1 MRNKGFTVYGLR
13 FTGTLAT
20 GHWPLVTL
28 FFIFLFPFFNSLNAQ
43 PSLPARAN
51 VIPYY
56 DDASLAKGAYRE
68 SPYYM
73 ELTGTWQQR
82 RTDSSVLYT
91 RQLDVERSWKDY
103 RIYLNVRAGRAVRV
117 MLNGKVLGCGDDSR
131 HWNEFLL
138 KPELLR
144 FDRENSLTIETLK
157 QSQGALLED
166 SSLTV
171 GLNGEPYL
179 LFKSDPNVFD
189 YTLVADYDAAN
200 ATGVFTLSADVYCG
214 KRKGKFYLDVEVW
227 DPRGRTFDRMGRWV
241 VFNGKSEESVDISRS
256 WPGVMPWSAEQP
268 NLYTVVVRLR
278 DEKMEEVETLGARF
292 GFRRVEVKDGV
303 LLFNGKAIT
312 LKGVTYGLEHT
323 EGYASRQQMQRDIET
338 MKRHNINAV
347 RTARYSPMD
356 AYFYELCDRYGL
368 YVVCDANLMP
378 FSEQRHAV
386 ATDQDFIPL
395 FERRVENLYGKY
407 KNHTSII
414 AWSLGNTRDN
424 GVCMTAAYKRLK
436 AKEKTRPVVFSGA
449 DYGEATDIISFNLPE
464 VVALKQALKKQGNRP
479 FLLLSAVDN
488 EHFADIEA
496 LWQLVDANRQLQGGF
511 VDIWPLKGAMLSDL
525 KHLFQPFDVKL
536 DKLTPDEGEFVVFN
550 RNDFV
555 GFGDYSLDYNIFT
568 NLRPAI
574 TGGELPVVL
583 QPGGSD
589 KVQMRIPPVDLQAGE
604 ELFVRFNL
612 TTRRDN
618 MQSWRTPGDLVM
630 GTVEFPLPQNK
641 RHKALVNDGAP
652 VLDSTM
658 LFHQLRFANHMEW
671 TAQSVGQLV
680 RRPDEHTLC
689 IDNMLRYTDVDGS
702 VMCDVR
708 TTYTHFS
715 TGDVVVDYTISA
727 SDRIPA
733 DKLRPVVILRS
744 AHDSVTWF
752 GPERESTFAS
762 KEIGLVGTYT
772 RPVADGIARR
782 QVRWCASHKGGEG
795 LYAEVLD
802 EQFDMLDNGSNLRI
816 YPQPSNSFRIHL
828 RPYKQQNPASFYG
841 TAFPRMTLGIL
852 QPPVITSAE
861 VRFSQPLTV
870 SISAPQPCDI
880 RYTLDGTEP
889 TEMSER
895 YTKPFSIGATTVVK
909 ARAYAKDIPPSFT
922 ATCKFNYD
930 YIVRTTFSR
939 KANTPYNVG
948 VDTLLFDGVKGTVD
962 DLSQG
967 WAGFSG
973 EPVVTTIQLAKPI
986 DVESVTVRYA
996 HAPNAWTFAPRQV
1009 KFAFSADGDTF
1020 TDTVAATIAFDPA
1033 EEEEN
1038 APRVVELRVPVN
1050 KSGVG
1055 FIKVM
1060 PQTIGS
1066 IPAWH
1071 RAKGLKPW
1079 LLIDE
1084 IEIIER

>member
-1 MRNKGFTVYGLR
+1 MGMRKVR
-13 FTGTLAT
+13 TGSGEGGWRIL
-20 GHWPLVTL
+20 LCVVL
-28 FFIFLFPFFNSLNAQ
+28 FSVFHFPFFSFLNAQ

-56 DDASLAKGAYRE
+56 DEASLTKDAYRE

-82 RTDSSVLYT
+82 QTDSSVLYT

-103 RIYLNVRAGRAVRV
+103 RVYLNIRAGRAVRV
-117 MLNGKVLGCGDDSR
+117 MLNGKVLGCGEDSR

-144 FDRENSLTIETLK
+144 FDRENSLTIETMK

-166 SSLTV
+166 SSLSI

-179 LFKSDPNVFD
+179 VFKSDPNVSD

-227 DPRGRTFDRMGRWV
+227 DPRGRTLDRMGRWV

-256 WPGVMPWSAEQP
+256 WANVMPWSAEQP
-268 NLYTVVVRLR
+268 NLYTVVVKLR
-278 DEKMEEVETLGARF
+278 DEKMEEVETMGARF

-338 MKRHNINAV
+338 MKLHNVNAV

-378 FSEQRHAV
+378 FSDQRHAV
-386 ATDQDFIPL
+386 ATDQEFIPL

-449 DYGEATDIISFNLPE
+449 DYGDATDIIAFSRPE
-464 VVALKQALKKQGNRP
+464 VQVLKQALKKQGNRP
-479 FLLLSAVDN
+479 YLLLTAVDDN
-488 EHFADIEA
+488 HFSDIEP
-496 LWQLVDANRQLQGGF
+496 LWQLVESNRQLQGCF
-511 VDIWPLKGAMLSDL
+511 VDIWPLKSAMLSDL

-536 DKLTPDEGEFVVFN
+536 DKLMPDEGEFVVFN

-555 GFGDYSLDYNIFT
+555 GFGDYSLDYNVFT
-568 NLRPAI
+568 NMRPAI

-583 QPGGSD
+583 LPGGND
-589 KVQMRIPPVDLQAGE
+589 KVQMRIPPVELQAGE
-604 ELFVRFNL
+604 EQFVRFNL
-612 TTRRDN
+612 STRRSN
-618 MQSWRTPGDLVM
+618 MQSWQSADDLVV
-630 GTVEFPLPQNK
+630 GTVEFALPQKK

-652 VLDSTM
+652 VLDSAM
-658 LFHQLRFANHMEW
+658 LFHQLCFVNHMDW
-671 TAQSVGQLV
+671 TSQSVGQLV

-689 IDNMLRYTDVDGS
+689 IDNMLRYTDVDGN

-727 SDRIPA
+727 NDRIPA
-733 DKLRPVVILRS
+733 GKLRPVVVLKS

-752 GPERESTFAS
+752 GPERESTLS
-762 KEIGLVGTYT
+762 GGNIGQVGTYSK
-772 RPVADGIARR
+772 PAAGVVARK

-802 EQFDMLDNGSNLRI
+802 AQFDMSDDGANLRI
-816 YPQPSNSFRIHL
+816 YPQSASSFRIHL
-828 RPYKQQNPASFYG
+828 RPYTRQNPAGFYG
-841 TAFPRMTLGIL
+841 TVFPRMTLGVL
-852 QPPVITSAE
+852 EPPAITSSE

-870 SISAPQPCDI
+870 SISAPQSCDI

-889 TEMSER
+889 TETSEL
-895 YTKPFSIGATTVVK
+895 YLKPFSISSTTVVK
-909 ARAYAKDIPPSFT
+909 ARAFAKGMPPSFT
-922 ATCKFNYD
+922 ATRKFNYD

-948 VDTLLFDGVKGTVD
+948 VDTLLFDGEKGAVD
-962 DLSQG
+962 DLSHG

-973 EPVVTTIQLAKPI
+973 EPVVTTIQLAKTI

-996 HAPNAWTFAPRQV
+996 HSPNTWTFAPQQV
-1009 KFAFSADGDTF
+1009 RFAFSDDGVGFGDTV
-1020 TDTVAATIAFDPA
+1020 VAVIPFDPA
-1033 EEEEN
+1033 DEAEN
-1038 APRVVELRVPVN
+1038 TPRVVELKVPVN
-1050 KSGVG
+1050 KNAVG
-1055 FIKVM
+1055 FIKVI
-1060 PQTIGS
+1060 PQTISS

-1079 LLIDE
+1079 LLMDE